1 MDVWA
6 HIWNQFFNSCSFFLR
21 EVKFHMTSYF
31 LKLCKQ
37 NIVRS
42 PQYVM
47 YFVNLIKFIVAGE
60 ERKQRKYFEKDT
72 AHAPVVHL
80 MVIVAICEQAFW
92 WTIPPG

>member
-1 MDVWA
+1 
-6 HIWNQFFNSCSFFLR
+6 
-21 EVKFHMTSYF
+21 MTSYF

-47 YFVNLIKFIVAGE
+47 YFVNLIKFIVAWE

-92 WTIPPG
+92 RTIPPGGYIFCKWRL